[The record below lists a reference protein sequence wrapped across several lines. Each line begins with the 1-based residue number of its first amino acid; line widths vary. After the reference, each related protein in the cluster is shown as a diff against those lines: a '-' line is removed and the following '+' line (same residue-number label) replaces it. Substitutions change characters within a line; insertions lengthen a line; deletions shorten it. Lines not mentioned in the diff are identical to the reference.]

1 MAKPNCESRCG
12 NLEIPYPFGIG
23 PDCYMDKSFEIVC
36 DGSGAFLTS
45 IDTEVQQ
52 INIGS
57 GSYRS
62 DPYNSHFDSP
72 TVQVLLPII
81 YSETCLSTTSSTGS
95 NRRLNFTGCPF
106 SFSTVDNTFISVG
119 CDNFATITSTAP
131 TVFGCSSDCT
141 PSMESGGHRC
151 SGFNCCEATNIPSY
165 LQEFAV
171 DFRSLSESCNFL
183 YYGEIVPCRYAFL
196 VDQNWLKESKPDP
209 SFVQYWE
216 YVPVVLDWQVNHRT
230 INTSEFRG
238 NRTIYKVNPPSLGI
252 IGFCAPGYEGNPYL
266 PIGLGC
272 QGKLQIHSSNF
283 TPHYMPFFFF
293 FFFHG
298 PF

>member
-1 MAKPNCESRCG
+1 MAIPN
-12 NLEIPYPFGIG
+12 L
-23 PDCYMDKSFEIVC
+23 
-36 DGSGAFLTS
+36 
-45 IDTEVQQ
+45 
-52 INIGS
+52 
-57 GSYRS
+57 
-62 DPYNSHFDSP
+62 
-72 TVQVLLPII
+72 
-81 YSETCLSTTSSTGS
+81 ETCLSTTSSTGS

-141 PSMESGGHRC
+141 PSMESGGLRC

-230 INTSEFRG
+230 INTSEFHG
-238 NRTIYKVNPPSLGI
+238 NRTIYKVNPPSLGSTLASVI
-252 IGFCAPGYEGNPYL
+252 RDTKEILIFPSDWDV
-266 PIGLGC
+266 
-272 QGKLQIHSSNF
+272 KVNF
-283 TPHYMPFFFF
+283 KYTALILLRITCLFFFF
-293 FFFHG
+293 F
-298 PF
+298 